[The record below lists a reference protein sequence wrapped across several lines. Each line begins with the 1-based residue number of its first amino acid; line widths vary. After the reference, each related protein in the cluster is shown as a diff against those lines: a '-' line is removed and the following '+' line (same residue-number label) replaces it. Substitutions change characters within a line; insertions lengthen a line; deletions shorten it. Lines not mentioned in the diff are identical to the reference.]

1 MIRGGG
7 FLVPFADVQ
16 EAFLRRQIQWRH
28 FTDEFPVIGS
38 KIPVLRNNF
47 PVNWSRELLLSDYS
61 AALSCTKNVFR
72 SLKIVEFTAKFPDS
86 TGLVGS
92 VGFFKSRVAILD
104 AVLPAVWLPR
114 KGGSILMRQIISA
127 GGGAS

>member
-86 TGLVGS
+86 REIS
-92 VGFFKSRVAILD
+92 WRRVRSALQRQ
-104 AVLPAVWLPR
+104 PAFNSLNQALLAFPDF
-114 KGGSILMRQIISA
+114 SF
-127 GGGAS
+127 